1 MDIMEILKMGND
13 VLRNVSSPVLKVDEE
28 IKKLVAQMFIT
39 LRESNGIGL
48 AAPQVGKNIRLF
60 IVLLEEED
68 EGMVFINPE
77 IIGTSEKF
85 CVMEEGCLSI
95 PKIYEKVARPKDVT
109 LQYMDLTGR
118 KQIIKAEGLLARVI
132 QHEYDHLN
140 GVLFLDRLEEDKKE
154 KAIEKFEKII
164 TKAKKT
170 HA

>member
-1 MDIMEILKMGND
+1 
-13 VLRNVSSPVLKVDEE
+13 
-28 IKKLVAQMFIT
+28 
-39 LRESNGIGL
+39 
-48 AAPQVGKNIRLF
+48 
-60 IVLLEEED
+60 
-68 EGMVFINPE
+68 
-77 IIGTSEKF
+77 
-85 CVMEEGCLSI
+85 
-95 PKIYEKVARPKDVT
+95 
-109 LQYMDLTGR
+109 MDLTGR